1 MHRWWDKRSL
11 QTTFMVLALGLAWSI
26 AQTKAGIFNEI
37 YYFIVS
43 PFQSDKQLLLEDK
56 LTNARIL
63 ELEQRLAELE
73 RQNQQFKQL
82 LDEYDPEDHKQI
94 AAPIIGR
101 STDRW
106 WHQVMLGKGSEDG
119 IKEGFIVMGI
129 GGLVGR
135 ITQVTPHTS
144 KVLLISDAQSRVGA
158 VVSRNRHLGFVKG
171 RDDGTLTMDFFAKVA
186 DIKPGDAIST
196 SPLSKLYP
204 PGLPI
209 GKIAS
214 VQSDS
219 SPAPSAEIKLAA
231 PIELLEWVVVRPF
244 QPPSVREK

>member
-1 MHRWWDKRSL
+1 MHRWRDKRNL
-11 QTTFMVLALGLAWSI
+11 QTTFTVLALGLAWSI
-26 AQTKAGIFNEI
+26 ATTRASILSEA

-73 RQNQQFKQL
+73 RQNKQFKQL
-82 LDEYDPEDHKQI
+82 LDEYNPEDHKEI
-94 AAPIIGR
+94 AAPVIGR
-101 STDRW
+101 SIDRW
-106 WHQVMLGKGSEDG
+106 WHQVMLGKGSKDG

-129 GGLVGR
+129 GGVVGR
-135 ITQVTPHTS
+135 VTEVTPRTS
-144 KVLLISDAQSRVGA
+144 RVLLISDAQSRVGA

-171 RDDGTLTMDFFAKVA
+171 KDDGTLTMEFFAKVA
-186 DIKPGDAIST
+186 DLKPGDAIST

-214 VQSDS
+214 VSSNS
-219 SPAPSAEIKLAA
+219 SPAPKAEIELSA
-231 PIELLEWVVVRPF
+231 PIELLEWVVVKPF
-244 QPPSVREK
+244 QPPAMGN